1 MHNFEQSKLNKLKKI
16 KMVITDVDGV
26 LTDGGLYYSS
36 EGLTMKK
43 FNVKDGMGT
52 RLLREKGIWVGII
65 TTDGETESILKKRAE
80 RLKLDFLYTG
90 IWQKEEKLDEIC
102 KEYGIG
108 LENIAFVGDDVNDLS
123 IIDTVGFS
131 VAPADAADTVKQK
144 VDFVLQNKGGEGAF
158 REFADLLISIHNT
171 SIQ

>member
-1 MHNFEQSKLNKLKKI
+1 MHNLEQSDLNKLKRI

-52 RLLREKGIWVGII
+52 RLLREKGIRVGII
-65 TTDGETESILKKRAE
+65 TTDGETESILKQRAR

-90 IWQKEEKLDEIC
+90 IWQKEEKLDEIR
-102 KEYGIG
+102 KEYNIEY
-108 LENIAFVGDDVNDLS
+108 ENIAFLGDDVNDIS
-123 IIDTVGFS
+123 IIEKVGFS
-131 VAPADAADTVKQK
+131 AAPADAAESVKQK
-144 VDFVLQNKGGEGAF
+144 VDLVLYRKGGEGVF
-158 REFADLLISIHNT
+158 REFADLLLSIFN
-171 SIQ
+171 SSA